1 MSSRIVVTTQVLKD
15 ALWLP
20 SQALFESD
28 GRKFVYLRAGNSFT
42 PADVQL
48 VRRSESQVVIT
59 GLRAGQIVAMA
70 SPEQSSKKKDA
81 GAPGGGALKALKG
94 S

>member
-1 MSSRIVVTTQVLKD
+1 MSARILITTQVLKD

-28 GRKFVYLRAGNSFT
+28 GRTFVYVSKDGSFT
-42 PADVQL
+42 PADVKL

-59 GLRAGQIVAMA
+59 GLREGQLVSMA
-70 SPEQSSKKKDA
+70 SPEQSSKQKGAA
-81 GAPGGGALKALKG
+81 GQGGALKALKG